1 MAAMYILVI
10 GIHNSI
16 CIAEKVL
23 QSRPQLP
30 HGLCDAGALHRP
42 QQFNKSPA
50 VCVAMPC

>member
-1 MAAMYILVI
+1 MAAMHSLVI

-30 HGLCDAGALHRP
+30 QGFCDAGALHRP
-42 QQFNKSPA
+42 QQFKKSDD
-50 VCVAMPC
+50 MQ